1 VVDLSIK
8 YGGGDAEDRQWLLS
22 ISESIEGGE
31 EFETQLHPDDQ
42 ALHTIVAS
50 EKSNLVGVIQNKIST
65 LESKRKR

>member
-1 VVDLSIK
+1 MVDSSIK
-8 YGGGDAEDRQWLLS
+8 YGGGDPEDQQWLLS
-22 ISESIEGGE
+22 ISESIEGWE

-50 EKSNLVGVIQNKIST
+50 EKRNLVEIIQNKIST